1 MSRKAVKKNNVIWIS
16 ITSVLVLFLVC
27 AVFVPNVLAQNR
39 ASDTEEYLDLFDSVF
54 HFVYENYVDTVDAKT
69 LFEGALTGMFD
80 SLDDPHSTYLTASD
94 MQDLTDDTS
103 GKFGGVGLYITKPSR
118 QEIEEGNNGSPPYVR
133 VVSPIDE
140 TPASRSGI
148 SAGDYI
154 IRIEGEST
162 IDFTIDEVVER
173 LRGEPGTIVN
183 VSILRGKDIIFDV
196 ALKRDIIEIPFTKHA
211 MINDSIGYLRIIQF
225 SSLTAKD
232 VIEALDSFKRR
243 GYTGLIIDVRNNPG
257 GLLKSVVEIAD
268 LFLSS
273 GTIVSTR
280 SRIPSENK
288 VYSAKSRTRVSSSIP
303 IIVLIDKGSASASEI
318 LAGALKDRKRALLVG
333 ETTFGK
339 GSVQQIKSFG
349 EGGFK
354 LTMSR
359 YYTPSGNNID
369 KIGIAPDTEV
379 AEREFTEE
387 ETESYKRLINENL
400 IAEFV
405 EKSPDAT
412 EQEINRFVVNLKND
426 GIVMEDRILRRL
438 IRNEMNK
445 TNNSPPVY
453 DLEFDLALQKAV
465 DMIEKGEVRIP

>member
-1 MSRKAVKKNNVIWIS
+1 V
-16 ITSVLVLFLVC
+16 
-27 AVFVPNVLAQNR
+27 
-39 ASDTEEYLDLFDSVF
+39 
-54 HFVYENYVDTVDAKT
+54 HENYVDAVDAKT
-69 LFEGALTGMFD
+69 LFEGALSGMFE

-103 GKFGGVGLYITKPSR
+103 GKFGGVGLYISKPSR

-133 VVSPIDE
+133 VVAPIDQ

-162 IDFTIDEVVER
+162 IDLSIDEVVER
-173 LRGEPGTIVN
+173 LRGKPGTTVN
-183 VSILRGKDIIFDV
+183 VSILRGEDIIFDV
-196 ALKRDIIEIPFTKHA
+196 ALKRDIIEIPFTRHA
-211 MINDSIGYLRIIQF
+211 MIHDSIGYLRIIQF

-232 VIEALDSFKRR
+232 VTEALDSFQRR
-243 GYTGLIIDVRNNPG
+243 GYSGLIIDVRNNPG
-257 GLLKSVVEIAD
+257 GLLKSVVDIAD
-268 LFLSS
+268 LFLPG

-288 VYSAKSRTRVSSSIP
+288 VFSAKSRTRVSRNIP

-318 LAGALKDRKRALLVG
+318 LAGALKDRNRATLVG

-359 YYTPSGNNID
+359 YFTPSGNNID
-369 KIGIAPDTEV
+369 KIGIEPDTYI

-387 ETESYKRLINENL
+387 ENESYKRLINENL
-400 IAEFV
+400 IPEFV
-405 EKSPDAT
+405 RNTPDAD
-412 EQEINRFVVNLKND
+412 EREINRFVISLKND
-426 GIVMEDRILRRL
+426 GIVIEDRILKRL
-438 IRNEMNK
+438 IRNELNK
-445 TNNSPPVY
+445 TNNEPPVY
-453 DLEFDLALQKAV
+453 DLEFDLVLQKAV
-465 DMIEKGEVRIP
+465 SMLENGEVSVR